1 MNDDTIR
8 LLNTPYVDA
17 VKNGEY
23 REWQD
28 AESESFWYR
37 YISPHYK
44 HEEQMFM
51 LLPDSG
57 NFCIDD
63 LYWDQAVKRGH
74 GTTST
79 YTREGLMHKE
89 HWMIRQISK
98 EDRKYTFD
106 DLEKMVRQN
115 PHYHDT
121 IKANLIHN
129 INNYRNEIQIHDI

>member
-1 MNDDTIR
+1 MNEETIR
-8 LLNTPYVDA
+8 LLNTSYKDA

-44 HEEQMFM
+44 HEEQTLM
-51 LLPDSG
+51 LLPDTG
-57 NFCIDD
+57 DFCMDD
-63 LYWDQAVKRGH
+63 LYYDQAMKRGWR
-74 GTTST
+74 SFSI
-79 YTREGLMHKE
+79 YTPDGLKHKE
-89 HWMIRQISK
+89 QWMIKQICN
-98 EDRKYTFD
+98 ENRKYTLN

-121 IKANLIHN
+121 IKVNLIYN
-129 INNYRNEIQIHDI
+129 INNYK